1 VNQNKDFYGSL
12 INPSSMK
19 TIAIGSIFAIFALMA
34 IAPSAFADHAKVDVS
49 IPAGSQLQ
57 GCEETNECYIPYE
70 AVVDVGGEVTWIN
83 DDTAAHTVT
92 SGTIEGGGP
101 DGIFDSSL
109 IMAGK
114 TWKHTF
120 EEVGEFPYFCV
131 VHPWMTGIVVVQ
143 EAMTDD
149 DHGDDM
155 GHEEGM
161 ATAMT
166 EDGSVMISVSSG
178 VPTEGEELALTVE
191 FTDAD
196 GHAIE
201 HVNFDVSATQDG
213 TEVLAEMGQHS
224 HAGSAEF
231 ATSALSSDSAVD
243 VQITMLGIGLPDDEA
258 NWSGPIG
265 ETISLNVV
273 PEFGP
278 IAMIVLAAAIV
289 SIVAVTARSKAI
301 LKL

>member
-1 VNQNKDFYGSL
+1 
-12 INPSSMK
+12 
-19 TIAIGSIFAIFALMA
+19 
-34 IAPSAFADHAKVDVS
+34 
-49 IPAGSQLQ
+49 
-57 GCEETNECYIPYE
+57 
-70 AVVDVGGEVTWIN
+70 
-83 DDTAAHTVT
+83 
-92 SGTIEGGGP
+92 
-101 DGIFDSSL
+101 
-109 IMAGK
+109 
-114 TWKHTF
+114 
-120 EEVGEFPYFCV
+120 
-131 VHPWMTGIVVVQ
+131 
-143 EAMTDD
+143 
-149 DHGDDM
+149 M